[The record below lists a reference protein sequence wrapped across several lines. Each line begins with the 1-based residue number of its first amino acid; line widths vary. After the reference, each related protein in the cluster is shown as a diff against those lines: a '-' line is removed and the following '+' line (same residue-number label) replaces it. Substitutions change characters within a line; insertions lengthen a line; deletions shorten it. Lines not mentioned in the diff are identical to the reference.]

1 MDYLSVVWFL
11 VWWIGYT
18 KFSELERLNRPN
30 LISAMAQRRAAW
42 MRQMLQRDNQIVDIK
57 IVRCLGR
64 SASFFA
70 STSILVLAGRIAI
83 LGATER
89 AIIFAGSIL
98 ISSPVSQ
105 EL

>member
-11 VWWIGYT
+11 VWWVGYT

-57 IVRCLGR
+57 IVRCLGAAHLFCVDIHSR
-64 SASFFA
+64 FSRPDRNFGRDR
-70 STSILVLAGRIAI
+70 TSHRIC
-83 LGATER
+83 R
-89 AIIFAGSIL
+89 
-98 ISSPVSQ
+98 
-105 EL
+105 